1 MPRGKAVT
9 KHDFMAQKIIIQ
21 EAQEA
26 EQWPKAVKCSD
37 IYPEDSKGAEYIV
50 CIRDGKNGEAPW
62 MSLERAR
69 VHGCI
74 FQKDLPAGIPGLG
87 YAYLFKDQESALRWW
102 LDPQPIESPKTLTF
116 GELNVG
122 EWFVCSGEIQ
132 VKIPPMARISDS
144 MELNSMTTYGYGGW
158 LLDDTIVTRCT
169 VTKE

>member
-1 MPRGKAVT
+1 
-9 KHDFMAQKIIIQ
+9 MAQKIIIEEVQ
-21 EAQEA
+21 KA
-26 EQWPKAVKCSD
+26 EQWPKQSKYKIDFSYSEAEGAKYMAATFNSD
-37 IYPEDSKGAEYIV
+37 DSEMGLYDLESPLKAIL
-50 CIRDGKNGEAPW
+50 GKPIP
-62 MSLERAR
+62 SDSPL
-69 VHGCI
+69 HGYC
-74 FQKDLPAGIPGLG
+74 F
-87 YAYLFKDQESALRWW
+87 LFKDQESALRWW
-102 LDPQPIESPKTLTF
+102 LDPQPIEPPKPLTF